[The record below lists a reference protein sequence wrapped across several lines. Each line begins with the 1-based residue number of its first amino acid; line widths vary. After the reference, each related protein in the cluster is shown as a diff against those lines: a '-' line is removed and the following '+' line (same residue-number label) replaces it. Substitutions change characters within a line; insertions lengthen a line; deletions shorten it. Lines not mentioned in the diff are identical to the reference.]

1 MSRPAWL
8 CGCVGRDDLEAL
20 TELCAVVPLVE
31 VAANENEAPG
41 VIGRLTQTLGWMQ
54 RHVHLSRHRAAKD
67 FRKEAEVGRDSDVV
81 GGRRRVSEVR
91 GRRRAGGRSGSVTLT
106 LSYFVNSVFHDA

>member
-8 CGCVGRDDLEAL
+8 CVCVGRDDLEAL

-67 FRKEAEVGRDSDVV
+67 FRKEAKVGRDSERSVGVGGCQRSEVV
-81 GGRRRVSEVR
+81 GA
-91 GRRRAGGRSGSVTLT
+91 RAAAAAQSG
-106 LSYFVNSVFHDA
+106 